1 MKFLTWLG
9 IGALLL
15 AGGFVGGTAI
25 VASNDKATEFV
36 YEKICKVGEADRE
49 ELVKNKELIKTLQD
63 SNTAKATQID
73 EYKDTVD
80 SLTAEKTALENTVA
94 TTQEELE
101 AKEIAIAD
109 KEAQINDYL
118 TRIEALE
125 TEIDSNEKT
134 IAELEEYNAQAQKD
148 VDNMVVKSQGFDDA
162 YNIIYYED
170 EIPYS
175 IDFNKSTLVD
185 ANFINNLLGKELYVN
200 QIIRYNLYSL
210 SKDSDSVSCQFFD
223 KNFDIAENAPAVI
236 ECYVNGELTTD
247 LSVVMNSSDYKVS
260 IDFETNID
268 ENDKVTS
275 ATIKFMFDLDVLT
288 LENGGLQ
295 SLTITN
301 DTDGSIIDNTE
312 FPNLIFVKESHWVW
326 YNYIEGVEYDR
337 TITLTTYEGQT
348 FTGTLTAGTAGD
360 GFELTLSE

>member
-1 MKFLTWLG
+1 MKFLNWLA

-118 TRIEALE
+118 TRIETLE

-148 VDNMVVKSQGFDDA
+148 VDDMVITSAGYQDNYAF
-162 YNIIYYED
+162 IFYENETPHYVD
-170 EIPYS
+170 LY
-175 IDFNKSTLVD
+175 KGSTPEVS
-185 ANFINNLLGKELYVN
+185 YVN
-200 QIIRYNLYSL
+200 DLVGRELFVNQVVRYKEYTVC
-210 SKDSDSVSCQFFD
+210 KDEQNVGFQFLD
-223 KNFDIAENAPAVI
+223 KIFDIAENATATI
-236 ECYVNGELTTD
+236 ECYVNGQLTTD
-247 LSVVMNSSDYKVS
+247 LSSVMQNSGHYITSL
-260 IDFETNID
+260 DFENNLN
-268 ENDKVTS
+268 ENNQVTS
-275 ATIKFMFDLDVLT
+275 VTIKVNYDLFIYT
-288 LENGGLQ
+288 LENGCIE
-295 SLTITN
+295 SVVVTN
-301 DTDGSIIDNTE
+301 STDGSVLDELVNVE
-312 FPNLIFVKESHWVW
+312 FDVRNCWLTFNELGSVD
-326 YNYIEGVEYDR
+326 YDR
-337 TITLTTYEGQT
+337 VVTLTTFDGKVY
-348 FTGTLTAGTAGD
+348 TGIVYSSGTTNGIT
-360 GFELTLSE
+360 LTLSE